1 MRTARPRTSG
11 SRRRSPATSPS
22 RCSSAWSRSPPPSQ
36 GSSRSSGRV
45 NRTDRQYSLVPASY
59 SLEGQQMK
67 MRHVDSPGGA
77 PSTANDTWRTWLMT
91 GVRRNGVD
99 RRRVRG
105 AHLGIKKMLVEGMH
119 VRSDKPYTWKDFSD
133 AMVRQSVGEAM
144 RELPYRD
151 SQLIK
156 LAYFGGMS
164 NREIADHMW
173 MAEGTVERR
182 LRRALDTISRY
193 IERPKHDHDRRP
205 TGAIAD
211 DPRDRAIGGAADG
224 RRACRAGARAFNSG
238 AKRYAAGPPA
248 DGAGATGQKGDP
260 LGAVAGVDHDP
271 VDDID
276 LVIAARHEG
285 GEHGVVA
292 HRIHA
297 EVAPVGGCRVN
308 DQRGRMRPQVGVEER
323 PYVGR
328 CVPVVRRKR

>member
-1 MRTARPRTSG
+1 
-11 SRRRSPATSPS
+11 
-22 RCSSAWSRSPPPSQ
+22 
-36 GSSRSSGRV
+36 
-45 NRTDRQYSLVPASY
+45 
-59 SLEGQQMK
+59 MK

-182 LRRALDTISRY
+182 LRRALDTI
-193 IERPKHDHDRRP
+193 IWP
-205 TGAIAD
+205 ACV
-211 DPRDRAIGGAADG
+211 RDI
-224 RRACRAGARAFNSG
+224 CNAGHNPNS
-238 AKRYAAGPPA
+238 
-248 DGAGATGQKGDP
+248 T
-260 LGAVAGVDHDP
+260 AVASATAALKNITGRLMRITTSGTAAKICGIRLAMSSSRNMFHF
-271 VDDID
+271 DIPP
-276 LVIAARHEG
+276 IT
-285 GEHGVVA
+285 GELSA
-292 HRIHA
+292 KTTRPIQA
-297 EVAPVGGCRVN
+297 S
-308 DQRGRMRPQVGVEER
+308 RMQ
-323 PYVGR
+323 
-328 CVPVVRRKR
+328 

>member
-1 MRTARPRTSG
+1 
-11 SRRRSPATSPS
+11 
-22 RCSSAWSRSPPPSQ
+22 
-36 GSSRSSGRV
+36 
-45 NRTDRQYSLVPASY
+45 
-59 SLEGQQMK
+59 MK

-133 AMVRQSVGEAM
+133 AMVRQSVREAM

-193 IERPKHDHDRRP
+193 IERGRGLSHRLAVALMVWLSGRWLSELAQSWAPVGAVAAATVIILAQPAAPARTGQADPHAQPSFPSTTMTVVPPVPSP
-205 TGAIAD
+205 TI
-211 DPRDRAIGGAADG
+211 P
-224 RRACRAGARAFNSG
+224 
-238 AKRYAAGPPA
+238 
-248 DGAGATGQKGDP
+248 ATGQSAAP
-260 LGAVAGVDHDP
+260 PTVGVP
-271 VDDID
+271 
-276 LVIAARHEG
+276 A
-285 GEHGVVA
+285 
-292 HRIHA
+292 
-297 EVAPVGGCRVN
+297 APVPV
-308 DQRGRMRPQVGVEER
+308 PSIQVPSVTL
-323 PYVGR
+323 P
-328 CVPVVRRKR
+328 VPLPTVPAPPVKKEIL

>member
-1 MRTARPRTSG
+1 
-11 SRRRSPATSPS
+11 
-22 RCSSAWSRSPPPSQ
+22 
-36 GSSRSSGRV
+36 
-45 NRTDRQYSLVPASY
+45 
-59 SLEGQQMK
+59 MK
-67 MRHVDSPGGA
+67 MRHVDSPA
-77 PSTANDTWRTWLMT
+77 ESSTANDTWRTWLMT

-151 SQLIK
+151 SQLVK

-164 NREIADHMW
+164 NREIADHMR

-193 IERPKHDHDRRP
+193 IER
-205 TGAIAD
+205 
-211 DPRDRAIGGAADG
+211 G
-224 RRACRAGARAFNSG
+224 RGLSHRLAVALMVWLSG
-238 AKRYAAGPPA
+238 RWLSELAQSWAPV
-248 DGAGATGQKGDP
+248 
-260 LGAVAGVDHDP
+260 GAVAAVDHDP
-271 VDDID
+271 GDDSD

-292 HRIHA
+292 HRIHG

-308 DQRGRMRPQVGVEER
+308 DERGRMRPQVGVEES
-323 PYVGR
+323 PDVGR